1 MADKEKYI
9 NQLKNYIVVDL
20 KQKSAPEF
28 QEDKSMVKIENEE
41 NDLMNELERQ
51 LEMERNLHLVQ
62 EEEINSLKIKCDQ
75 ISAEK

>member
-1 MADKEKYI
+1 M
-9 NQLKNYIVVDL
+9 KNYIVVDL
-20 KQKSAPEF
+20 KQKSAPEY
-28 QEDKSMVKIENEE
+28 QEDKSLINVENEE

-75 ISAEK
+75 LSADKEDLEREL

>member
-1 MADKEKYI
+1 VADKEKYI
-9 NQLKNYIVVDL
+9 NQLKNYIIVDL
-20 KQKSAPEF
+20 KQKSAPEY
-28 QEDKSMVKIENEE
+28 QEDKSMVNVENEE

-75 ISAEK
+75 ISA